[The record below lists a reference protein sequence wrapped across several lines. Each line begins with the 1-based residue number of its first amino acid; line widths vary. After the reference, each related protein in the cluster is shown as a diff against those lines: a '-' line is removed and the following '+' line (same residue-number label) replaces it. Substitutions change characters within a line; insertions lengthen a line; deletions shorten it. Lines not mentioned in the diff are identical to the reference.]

1 MSANSSDFKLGLFV
15 VVGILLLLGGIFIF
29 SASRLFEAKTV
40 EETYT
45 TGNVEGLQVGAPV
58 LLRGVRVGNVT
69 DINFSWNLYHV
80 SQPRYVVIR
89 FEVNDS
95 VALVPPGK
103 DFIALVEAEVKKGLR
118 ARVKSQGLAGAPI
131 LSLEYL
137 DPAEYPPLQVPWT
150 PRHIYIPSATNQ
162 FSEMFSA
169 LDKTL
174 HNLTRLDFERLG
186 GTLQQDL
193 AAAEKLL
200 NHLDE
205 ANLGGVGTN
214 ANALLVD
221 LRGLS
226 ARMQSFIGESNAPGR
241 EVNLQM
247 ISGNADQVLAQLQRT
262 AHQLDHIVENLD
274 ATSLNES
281 LENVRRAS
289 QDLEQALRQ
298 LKQYPAGVLLGEP
311 PPPAKS
317 VERSHKQ

>member
-1 MSANSSDFKLGLFV
+1 MSAKSNDFKLGLFV
-15 VVGILLLLGGIFIF
+15 LVGVLLLLGGIFVF
-29 SASRLFEAKTV
+29 SASRLFEGKTV

-45 TGNVEGLQVGAPV
+45 AGNADGLQVGAPV

-69 DINFSWNLYHV
+69 DIKFSWNAYHR
-80 SQPRYVVIR
+80 SQPRYVIIV
-89 FEVNDS
+89 FEVNNS

-103 DFIALVEAEVKKGLR
+103 DFAALVQAEVAKGLR

-137 DPAEYPPLQVPWT
+137 DPTEYPPLQVPWT
-150 PRHIYIPSATNQ
+150 PRHIYIPSAPNQ

-169 LDKTL
+169 LDKSL
-174 HNLTRLDFERLG
+174 RNLQHLDFERLG

-214 ANALLVD
+214 ANALLTD

-226 ARMQSFIGESNAPGR
+226 AQMQSFIGESNAPGR
-241 EVNLQM
+241 EVNLQV
-247 ISGNADQVLAQLQRT
+247 ISGNADQVLAELRRT
-262 AHQLDHIVENLD
+262 AHQLDRMVANLD
-274 ATSLNES
+274 SGSINES

-289 QDLEQALRQ
+289 QSLEQAMRE
-298 LKQYPAGVLLGEP
+298 LKQYPSGVLFGEP
-311 PPPAKS
+311 PQPAKS
-317 VERSHKQ
+317 VDRPHK